1 MNLLEKQGDRKE
13 EDSVMLKAK
22 KKWVAVSLII
32 AILFVMINSPTHD
45 KSSKAETQNAIEF
58 LATPAPSI
66 TPVPSATVAPLATPY
81 YDYGVSNPTI
91 SNGVTTW
98 DCVYFGN
105 YWQNDTDGDGNVD
118 HQDDKEPIKW
128 RVLSVDGNDAFLMAD
143 QCLDAQPYN
152 EEDEDVTWET
162 CTLRT
167 WLNDTFLYDAFS
179 ANERS
184 AIRYTMV
191 VNEDNS
197 YYGTEGGN
205 NTLDYVYLLSEKEVC
220 KAKYGFSEET
230 INLSSTAREAKNTAY
245 AKRGAYT
252 SSGNGYWWL
261 RSPGSKN
268 NSAMEISASGE
279 GDYSGYTACNY
290 GDAVRPV
297 LHINLYS
304 SEWSFAGTVTSDG
317 VITTPTP
324 TPQPTVAP
332 QPTSTPSSYFGIN
345 NPSISNGVTTWDCV
359 YFGNYWQNDTDGDG
373 NVDHQDDKEPI
384 KWRVLSVDGNDA
396 FLMADQCLDAQPYN
410 EEDEDVTWETCTLR
424 TWLNDTFLYDAFS
437 ANERSAI
444 RYTMVVNEDNS
455 YYGTEG
461 GNNTL
466 DYVYLLSEKEVC
478 KAKYGFSEETINLSS
493 TAREAKNTAYA
504 KRGAYTSSGNGYWWL
519 RSPGSKNNSAMEI
532 SASGEGDYSGYTAC
546 NYGDAVRPVLHIN
559 LYSSEWSFAGT
570 VTSDGVITTPTPT
583 PSPTMTPTPTPTVA
597 PTPTP
602 EITPGC
608 VTMPPTPTP
617 VIVPSQSPTQTTPAP
632 VIPPTYPTTTVT
644 AITEEE
650 EQDEANPEWDED
662 YEEEETATSKKTT
675 KKTVTQFTVKG
686 LKYKVL
692 KNTSKKRTV
701 AIVGVAKKGQ
711 KKYDIPL
718 KVKFKGKNF
727 QIVNIRK
734 NAFKG
739 CRKTKYLYIRSKTI
753 QKIDKGALNGLSK
766 KCNYKIIKSR
776 MNKYRKMILKSLK

>member
-1 MNLLEKQGDRKE
+1 
-13 EDSVMLKAK
+13 MLKAK

-245 AKRGAYT
+245 AKR
-252 SSGNGYWWL
+252 
-261 RSPGSKN
+261 R
-268 NSAMEISASGE
+268 
-279 GDYSGYTACNY
+279 
-290 GDAVRPV
+290 
-297 LHINLYS
+297 
-304 SEWSFAGTVTSDG
+304 
-317 VITTPTP
+317 
-324 TPQPTVAP
+324 
-332 QPTSTPSSYFGIN
+332 
-345 NPSISNGVTTWDCV
+345 
-359 YFGNYWQNDTDGDG
+359 
-373 NVDHQDDKEPI
+373 
-384 KWRVLSVDGNDA
+384 
-396 FLMADQCLDAQPYN
+396 
-410 EEDEDVTWETCTLR
+410 
-424 TWLNDTFLYDAFS
+424 
-437 ANERSAI
+437 
-444 RYTMVVNEDNS
+444 
-455 YYGTEG
+455 
-461 GNNTL
+461 
-466 DYVYLLSEKEVC
+466 
-478 KAKYGFSEETINLSS
+478 
-493 TAREAKNTAYA
+493 
-504 KRGAYTSSGNGYWWL
+504 AYTSSGNGYWWL

-617 VIVPSQSPTQTTPAP
+617 VIVPSQPPTQTTPAP

-692 KNTSKKRTV
+692 KTHQRSAQWRSL
-701 AIVGVAKKGQ
+701 GWRRKGR
-711 KKYDIPL
+711 KKYDIPA
-718 KVKFKGKNF
+718 KIKFKGKSF

-739 CRKTKYLYIRSKTI
+739 CRKTQYLYIRSKTI

>member
-105 YWQNDTDGDGNVD
+105 YWQNDTNGDGTAD
-118 HQDDKEPIKW
+118 QQDDKEPIKW
-128 RVLSVDGNDAFLMAD
+128 RVLSVDGRDAFLMAD
-143 QCLDAQPYN
+143 QCLDAQPYD

-167 WLNDTFLYDAFS
+167 WLNDTFLNNAFS
-179 ANERS
+179 ANEKS
-184 AIRYTMV
+184 TIRYTAV

-205 NTLDYVYLLSEKEVC
+205 DTVDQVYVLSERE
-220 KAKYGFSEET
+220 AYNTTYGFENSEDK
-230 INLSSTAREAKNTAY
+230 SSTRESIITE
-245 AKRGAYT
+245 YT
-252 SSGNGYWWL
+252 KGPNVYTGGENGN
-261 RSPGSKN
+261 
-268 NSAMEISASGE
+268 
-279 GDYSGYTACNY
+279 
-290 GDAVRPV
+290 
-297 LHINLYS
+297 
-304 SEWSFAGTVTSDG
+304 
-317 VITTPTP
+317 
-324 TPQPTVAP
+324 
-332 QPTSTPSSYFGIN
+332 
-345 NPSISNGVTTWDCV
+345 
-359 YFGNYWQNDTDGDG
+359 
-373 NVDHQDDKEPI
+373 
-384 KWRVLSVDGNDA
+384 WR
-396 FLMADQCLDAQPYN
+396 
-410 EEDEDVTWETCTLR
+410 LR
-424 TWLNDTFLYDAFS
+424 TLGKDSKRAMIVSLNGSIAT
-437 ANERSAI
+437 
-444 RYTMVVNEDNS
+444 V
-455 YYGTEG
+455 
-461 GNNTL
+461 
-466 DYVYLLSEKEVC
+466 
-478 KAKYGFSEETINLSS
+478 GFS
-493 TAREAKNTAYA
+493 
-504 KRGAYTSSGNGYWWL
+504 
-519 RSPGSKNNSAMEI
+519 NN
-532 SASGEGDYSGYTAC
+532 
-546 NYGDAVRPVLHIN
+546 NYNICVRPVLHIN

-583 PSPTMTPTPTPTVA
+583 PSPTMTPTPTPTVE

-617 VIVPSQSPTQTTPAP
+617 VSVPSQPPTQTTPAP

-675 KKTVTQFTVKG
+675 KKTVTQFKVKG

-711 KKYDIPL
+711 KKYDIPA

>member
-1 MNLLEKQGDRKE
+1 
-13 EDSVMLKAK
+13 MLKAK

-205 NTLDYVYLLSEKEVC
+205 NTVDQVYVLSERE
-220 KAKYGFSEET
+220 AYNTTYGFENNEDK
-230 INLSSTAREAKNTAY
+230 SSTRESIITE
-245 AKRGAYT
+245 YT
-252 SSGNGYWWL
+252 KGLNVYTGGENGN
-261 RSPGSKN
+261 
-268 NSAMEISASGE
+268 
-279 GDYSGYTACNY
+279 
-290 GDAVRPV
+290 
-297 LHINLYS
+297 
-304 SEWSFAGTVTSDG
+304 
-317 VITTPTP
+317 
-324 TPQPTVAP
+324 
-332 QPTSTPSSYFGIN
+332 
-345 NPSISNGVTTWDCV
+345 
-359 YFGNYWQNDTDGDG
+359 
-373 NVDHQDDKEPI
+373 
-384 KWRVLSVDGNDA
+384 WR
-396 FLMADQCLDAQPYN
+396 
-410 EEDEDVTWETCTLR
+410 LR
-424 TWLNDTFLYDAFS
+424 TLGKDSKRAMIVSLNGSIAT
-437 ANERSAI
+437 
-444 RYTMVVNEDNS
+444 V
-455 YYGTEG
+455 
-461 GNNTL
+461 
-466 DYVYLLSEKEVC
+466 
-478 KAKYGFSEETINLSS
+478 GFS
-493 TAREAKNTAYA
+493 
-504 KRGAYTSSGNGYWWL
+504 
-519 RSPGSKNNSAMEI
+519 NN
-532 SASGEGDYSGYTAC
+532 
-546 NYGDAVRPVLHIN
+546 NYNICVRPVLHIN

-617 VIVPSQSPTQTTPAP
+617 VIVSSQSPTQTTLAP
-632 VIPPTYPTTTVT
+632 VIPPTYPTTPAI
-644 AITEEE
+644 AITKEE

-675 KKTVTQFTVKG
+675 KKTVTQFTVRG

-711 KKYDIPL
+711 KKYDIPA
-718 KVKFKGKNF
+718 KIKFKGNSF

>member
-1 MNLLEKQGDRKE
+1 
-13 EDSVMLKAK
+13 MLKAK

-105 YWQNDTDGDGNVD
+105 YWQNDTNGDGTAD
-118 HQDDKEPIKW
+118 QQDDKEPIKW
-128 RVLSVDGNDAFLMAD
+128 RVLSVEGNDAFLMAD
-143 QCLDAQPYN
+143 QCLDTQPYN

-167 WLNDTFLYDAFS
+167 WLNDTFWNNAFS
-179 ANERS
+179 TNEKN
-184 AIRYTMV
+184 AIRYTTV
-191 VNEDNS
+191 INEDNS
-197 YYGTEGGN
+197 YYETEGGN
-205 NTLDYVYLLSEKEVC
+205 TTVDKVYVLSERE
-220 KAKYGFSEET
+220 AYNTIYGFGSIYGVSATRKSKVSE
-230 INLSSTAREAKNTAY
+230 Y
-245 AKRGAYT
+245 AKECGAYT
-252 SSGNGYWWL
+252 SGENGHWWL
-261 RSPGSKN
+261 RTPGEN
-268 NSAMEISASGE
+268 ADDAMRAEYDGWISRVGNPVTTI
-279 GDYSGYTACNY
+279 YHT
-290 GDAVRPV
+290 VRPV

-304 SEWSFAGTVTSDG
+304 NQWSSAGTITSDG

-359 YFGNYWQNDTDGDG
+359 YFGNYWQNDTNGDG
-373 NVDHQDDKEPI
+373 TADQQDDKEPI
-384 KWRVLSVDGNDA
+384 KWRVLSVDGRDA
-396 FLMADQCLDAQPYN
+396 FLMADQCLDAQPYD

-424 TWLNDTFLYDAFS
+424 TWLNDTFLNNAFS
-437 ANERSAI
+437 ANEKSTI
-444 RYTMVVNEDNS
+444 RYTAVVNEDNS

-461 GNNTL
+461 GNDTV
-466 DYVYLLSEKEVC
+466 DQVYVLSERE
-478 KAKYGFSEETINLSS
+478 AYNTTYGFENSEDKSS
-493 TAREAKNTAYA
+493 TRESIITEYTKGPNVYTGGENGNWRLRTLGKDS
-504 KRGAYTSSGNGYWWL
+504 KRAMIVSLNG
-519 RSPGSKNNSAMEI
+519 SIATVGFSNN
-532 SASGEGDYSGYTAC
+532 
-546 NYGDAVRPVLHIN
+546 NYNICVRPVLHIN

-583 PSPTMTPTPTPTVA
+583 PSPTMTPTPTPTVE

-617 VIVPSQSPTQTTPAP
+617 VSVPSQPPTQTTPAP

-662 YEEEETATSKKTT
+662 YEEEETTTSKKTT

-711 KKYDIPL
+711 KKYDIPA
-718 KVKFKGKNF
+718 KVKFKGKSF

-734 NAFKG
+734 NAFEG

>member
-1 MNLLEKQGDRKE
+1 
-13 EDSVMLKAK
+13 MLKAK

-152 EEDEDVTWET
+152 EED
-162 CTLRT
+162 
-167 WLNDTFLYDAFS
+167 
-179 ANERS
+179 
-184 AIRYTMV
+184 
-191 VNEDNS
+191 
-197 YYGTEGGN
+197 G
-205 NTLDYVYLLSEKEVC
+205 
-220 KAKYGFSEET
+220 
-230 INLSSTAREAKNTAY
+230 
-245 AKRGAYT
+245 
-252 SSGNGYWWL
+252 
-261 RSPGSKN
+261 
-268 NSAMEISASGE
+268 
-279 GDYSGYTACNY
+279 
-290 GDAVRPV
+290 
-297 LHINLYS
+297 
-304 SEWSFAGTVTSDG
+304 
-317 VITTPTP
+317 
-324 TPQPTVAP
+324 
-332 QPTSTPSSYFGIN
+332 
-345 NPSISNGVTTWDCV
+345 
-359 YFGNYWQNDTDGDG
+359 
-373 NVDHQDDKEPI
+373 
-384 KWRVLSVDGNDA
+384 
-396 FLMADQCLDAQPYN
+396 
-410 EEDEDVTWETCTLR
+410 DVTWETCTLR

>member
-1 MNLLEKQGDRKE
+1 
-13 EDSVMLKAK
+13 MLKAK

-32 AILFVMINSPTHD
+32 AIFFVMINSPTHD

-58 LATPAPSI
+58 FVTPAPST

-105 YWQNDTDGDGNVD
+105 YWQNDTNGDGTADQQDDKEPIKWRVLSVD
-118 HQDDKEPIKW
+118 GSDAFLMADQCLDTQPYNEENEDVTWETCTLRTWLNDTFWNNAFSTNDKNAIRYTTVINEDNSYYETEGGNTTVDKVYVLSEREAYNTIYGFGSIYGVSATRKSKVSEYAKECGAYTSGENGHWWLRTPGENADDAMRAEYDGWISRVGNPVTTIYHTVRPVLHINLYSNQWSSAGTVTSNGVITTPTPTLQPTSTPSPYFGINNPSISNDVTTWDCVYFGNYWQNDTNRDGTADQQDDKEPIKW

-143 QCLDAQPYN
+143 QCLDCQPYN
-152 EEDEDVTWET
+152 DEYEDVTWET

-167 WLNDTFLYDAFS
+167 WLNSTFLNDAFS
-179 ANERS
+179 LNEKS
-184 AIRYTMV
+184 AIWYTDV
-191 VNEDNS
+191 VNEKNQH
-197 YYGTEGGN
+197 YGINGGN
-205 NTLDYVYLLSEKEVC
+205 DTVDRVYLLSEKESFQT
-220 KAKYGFSEET
+220 AHGFHASNENGVTRESSVSE
-230 INLSSTAREAKNTAY
+230 Y
-245 AKRGAYT
+245 AKECGAYT
-252 SSGNGYWWL
+252 REENGYWWL
-261 RSPGSKN
+261 RSIGGARN
-268 NSAMEISASGE
+268 YAMRVDYEGWVGE
-279 GDYSGYTACNY
+279 Y
-290 GDAVRPV
+290 GVYVIGNEYAVRPV

-304 SEWSFAGTVTSDG
+304 SEWS
-317 VITTPTP
+317 P
-324 TPQPTVAP
+324 
-332 QPTSTPSSYFGIN
+332 
-345 NPSISNGVTTWDCV
+345 
-359 YFGNYWQNDTDGDG
+359 
-373 NVDHQDDKEPI
+373 
-384 KWRVLSVDGNDA
+384 
-396 FLMADQCLDAQPYN
+396 
-410 EEDEDVTWETCTLR
+410 
-424 TWLNDTFLYDAFS
+424 
-437 ANERSAI
+437 
-444 RYTMVVNEDNS
+444 
-455 YYGTEG
+455 
-461 GNNTL
+461 
-466 DYVYLLSEKEVC
+466 
-478 KAKYGFSEETINLSS
+478 
-493 TAREAKNTAYA
+493 
-504 KRGAYTSSGNGYWWL
+504 
-519 RSPGSKNNSAMEI
+519 
-532 SASGEGDYSGYTAC
+532 
-546 NYGDAVRPVLHIN
+546 
-559 LYSSEWSFAGT
+559 AGT

-583 PSPTMTPTPTPTVA
+583 PSPTMTPIPTPTVE

-617 VIVPSQSPTQTTPAP
+617 VIVSSQSPTQTTLAP
-632 VIPPTYPTTTVT
+632 VIPPTYPTTPAI
-644 AITEEE
+644 AITKEE

-675 KKTVTQFTVKG
+675 KKTVTQFTVRG

-711 KKYDIPL
+711 KKYDIPA
-718 KVKFKGKNF
+718 KIKFKGNSF

>member
-1 MNLLEKQGDRKE
+1 
-13 EDSVMLKAK
+13 MLKAK

-32 AILFVMINSPTHD
+32 AILFVMINTPTHD

-105 YWQNDTDGDGNVD
+105 YWQNDTNGDGTAD
-118 HQDDKEPIKW
+118 QQDDKEPIKW
-128 RVLSVDGNDAFLMAD
+128 RVLSVDGSDAFLMAD
-143 QCLDAQPYN
+143 QCLDTQPYN
-152 EEDEDVTWET
+152 EENEDVTWET

-167 WLNDTFLYDAFS
+167 WLNDTFWNNAFS
-179 ANERS
+179 TNDKN
-184 AIRYTMV
+184 AIRYTTV
-191 VNEDNS
+191 INEDNS
-197 YYGTEGGN
+197 YYETEGGN
-205 NTLDYVYLLSEKEVC
+205 TTVDKVYVLSERE
-220 KAKYGFSEET
+220 AYNTIYGFGSIYGVSATRKSKVSE
-230 INLSSTAREAKNTAY
+230 Y
-245 AKRGAYT
+245 AKECGAYT
-252 SSGNGYWWL
+252 SGENGHWWL
-261 RSPGSKN
+261 RTPGEN
-268 NSAMEISASGE
+268 ADDAMRAEYDGWISRVGNPVTTI
-279 GDYSGYTACNY
+279 YHT
-290 GDAVRPV
+290 VRPV

-304 SEWSFAGTVTSDG
+304 NRWSSAGTITSDG

-359 YFGNYWQNDTDGDG
+359 YFGNYWQNDTNGDG
-373 NVDHQDDKEPI
+373 TADQQDDKEPI

-396 FLMADQCLDAQPYN
+396 FLMADQCLDAQPYD

-424 TWLNDTFLYDAFS
+424 TWLNSTFLNDAFS
-437 ANERSAI
+437 LNEKSAI
-444 RYTMVVNEDNS
+444 WYTDVVNEKNQH
-455 YYGTEG
+455 YGING
-461 GNNTL
+461 GNDTV
-466 DYVYLLSEKEVC
+466 DRVYLLSEKESFQT
-478 KAKYGFSEETINLSS
+478 AHGFHASNENGVTRESSVSE
-493 TAREAKNTAYA
+493 YA
-504 KRGAYTSSGNGYWWL
+504 KECGAYTREENGYWWL
-519 RSPGSKNNSAMEI
+519 RSIGGARNYAMRVDYEGWV
-532 SASGEGDYSGYTAC
+532 GE
-546 NYGDAVRPVLHIN
+546 YGVYVIGNEYAVRPVLHIN

-570 VTSDGVITTPTPT
+570 VTSDGVITTPTST
-583 PSPTMTPTPTPTVA
+583 PSPTMTPTPTPTVE

-617 VIVPSQSPTQTTPAP
+617 VSVPSQPPTQTTPAP

-662 YEEEETATSKKTT
+662 YEEEETTTSKKTT

-711 KKYDIPL
+711 KKYDIPA

>member
-1 MNLLEKQGDRKE
+1 
-13 EDSVMLKAK
+13 MLKAK

-205 NTLDYVYLLSEKEVC
+205 NTVDQVYVLSERE
-220 KAKYGFSEET
+220 AYNTTYGFENNEDK
-230 INLSSTAREAKNTAY
+230 SSTRESIITEYTKGLNVYTGGENGNWRLRTLGKDS
-245 AKRGAYT
+245 KRAMIV
-252 SSGNGYWWL
+252 SLNG
-261 RSPGSKN
+261 SIATVGFSN
-268 NSAMEISASGE
+268 N
-279 GDYSGYTACNY
+279 NY
-290 GDAVRPV
+290 NICVRPV

-461 GNNTL
+461 GNNTV
-466 DYVYLLSEKEVC
+466 DQVYVLSERE
-478 KAKYGFSEETINLSS
+478 AYNTTYGFENNEDKSS
-493 TAREAKNTAYA
+493 TRESIITEYTKGLNVYTGGENGNWRLRTLGKDS
-504 KRGAYTSSGNGYWWL
+504 KRAMIVSLNG
-519 RSPGSKNNSAMEI
+519 SIATVGFSNN
-532 SASGEGDYSGYTAC
+532 
-546 NYGDAVRPVLHIN
+546 NYNICVRPVLHIN